1 MRRARREQNC
11 SDDKLLALH
20 KVGGPLSPA
29 PVDHLPRAA
38 KRASPSS
45 ASSTISGQRP
55 GQAFPGQEAA
65 NRPRPRQD
73 YQGLAAALLTND
85 RSALSDSSV
94 HSPQMARH
102 ARLPALGELRRDI
115 AGLALSSWSAAEAIP
130 SRFEHGFWPL
140 RCSTSAGGRG
150 GRELGRAS
158 RRTSGSGACP
168 PAPEV
173 RLPRCPP
180 LHTPVADRLRHEGD
194 GDARHWLAGRG
205 ASNRWRRP
213 HLVKRKL
220 RMADSQARS
229 LRLLGN
235 DGTLD
240 KFVLRTLASGVLV
253 HHWRPAPAALPCLPA
268 PSKLLH
274 ESHRAKITHGAAGN
288 EEGACTGVD
297 TFHIGQDTAHT
308 ALLGEPNCSS
318 PRPGTARDSRTD

>member
-1 MRRARREQNC
+1 
-11 SDDKLLALH
+11 
-20 KVGGPLSPA
+20 
-29 PVDHLPRAA
+29 
-38 KRASPSS
+38 
-45 ASSTISGQRP
+45 
-55 GQAFPGQEAA
+55 
-65 NRPRPRQD
+65 
-73 YQGLAAALLTND
+73 
-85 RSALSDSSV
+85 
-94 HSPQMARH
+94 MARH

-220 RMADSQARS
+220 RMAGSQARS
-229 LRLLGN
+229 LRGCLATTGRLTNLFSEPWPLAFSSIIGAPPLLRCHACRRRAN
-235 DGTLD
+235 YCTKATEPRSLMARQVTR
-240 KFVLRTLASGVLV
+240 KVRVLEWTHSTSARTPHTPLCWESPTARPLAPALLETAGLTDHHVPAVPISRPFPRAAFSQPWRTDYEMSLLCWIACLASA
-253 HHWRPAPAALPCLPA
+253 APLLSARYALPSSRMF
-268 PSKLLH
+268 PSPH
-274 ESHRAKITHGAAGN
+274 
-288 EEGACTGVD
+288 
-297 TFHIGQDTAHT
+297 
-308 ALLGEPNCSS
+308 
-318 PRPGTARDSRTD
+318 